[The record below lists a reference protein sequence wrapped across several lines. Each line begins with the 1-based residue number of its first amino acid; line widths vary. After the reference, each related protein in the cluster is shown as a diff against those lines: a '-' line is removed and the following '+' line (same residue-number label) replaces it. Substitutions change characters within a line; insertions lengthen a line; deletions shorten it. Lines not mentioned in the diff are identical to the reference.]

1 MTQPLLLS
9 ECRQGVLRL
18 TLNDLASRNSL
29 SEAMFAELEAALG
42 GARSDPAVRT
52 IVIAATGPVYCSGHN
67 LKEITAHRG
76 DPDRGRVYF
85 SRLMERCSALMLSI
99 SNHPRPVIAQ
109 VQGMASAAGCQLVA
123 SCDLAVASP
132 AAQFCTPGVDIGLFC
147 STPMVALSRNVAP
160 KHAMEMLLTGAPI
173 GADEAVRIGLIN
185 RVVSGNS
192 LPAEVDTLAE
202 RIAQKST
209 LTVKTGKQA
218 FRQQR
223 DMALEDAYAFTAAI
237 MTENLLAQDAAE
249 GIGAFLEKRHPRWTD
264 R

>member
-1 MTQPLLLS
+1 MTHSLLFS

-18 TLNDLASRNSL
+18 TLNDPDSRNSL
-29 SEAMFAELEAALG
+29 SEAMLAALDAALG
-42 GARSDPAVRT
+42 SARSDPAVRT
-52 IVIAATGPVYCSGHN
+52 IVIAATGPSYCSGHN
-67 LKEITAHRG
+67 LKEITAHRS
-76 DPDRGRVYF
+76 DADRGRAYY
-85 SRLMERCSALMLSI
+85 SRLMERCSNLMLDI
-99 SNHPRPVIAQ
+99 TNHPRPVIAE

-123 SCDLAVASP
+123 SCDLAIASQ

-160 KHAMEMLLTGAPI
+160 KHAMEMLLTGTPI
-173 GADEAVRIGLIN
+173 NADEALRIGLIN
-185 RVVSGNS
+185 RVVSANE
-192 LPAEVDTLAE
+192 LPAEVDALAA

-209 LTVKTGKQA
+209 LTVRTGKQA

-223 DMALEDAYAFTAAI
+223 DMALEDAYAFAAAI

-249 GIGAFLEKRHPRWTD
+249 GIGAFLEKRTPHWTD